1 MELKTPNQM
10 KTEIFNEYTEKLLNV
25 FDITRD
31 EMFSKS
37 KRRDLVDA
45 RQTLYYACSKRP
57 MRVVYIQKYMK
68 ESGYDVGHTT
78 ILHGIKE
85 IEKRVKSDK
94 DYADLLKQ
102 LKS

>member
-1 MELKTPNQM
+1 M
-10 KTEIFNEYTEKLLNV
+10 KTEIFKEYTDKILKA

-37 KRRDLVDA
+37 KRRELVDA
-45 RQTLYYACSKRP
+45 RQMLYYACSKRP

-85 IEKRVKSDK
+85 MGKRVESDK
-94 DYADLLKQ
+94 DYARLFNQ
-102 LKS
+102 IKS

>member
-85 IEKRVKSDK
+85 IEKKVKSDK